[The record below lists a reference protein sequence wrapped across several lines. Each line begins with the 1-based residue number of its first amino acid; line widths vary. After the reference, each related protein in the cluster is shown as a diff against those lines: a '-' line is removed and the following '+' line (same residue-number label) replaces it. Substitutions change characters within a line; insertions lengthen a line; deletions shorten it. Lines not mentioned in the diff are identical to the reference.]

1 MSELSILKSLK
12 NKDYK
17 PVYFLTGDEPY
28 YIDEISDYIED
39 NVLAEGERDFNLSIL
54 YGGDSSMD
62 EIISSAKRFPM
73 MSERQVVIIKEAQ
86 ALKDWKNKDKT
97 DLLAKYLAA
106 PLESTILVFQHKHKT
121 LDGRSQITKTI
132 KSNSVYYESKKLS
145 EYKVPNWITDYVKS
159 KSRNIDTATSA
170 LLTEYL
176 GNDLSKIVNAL
187 EKLLTL
193 VKENEQITSLHVEKN
208 IGISKDYTI
217 FEFQKALGTKNVLQA
232 NKIINYYSANP
243 KTYPLQLLLPI
254 LYKYFT
260 RLIKLHRLPPGEN
273 AAQFLGVSPYGLND
287 FNLAKRNYNAGSL
300 ARIIGH
306 LRKADTMSKG
316 VNNPSTPAEQILK
329 ELTYKILHDPK

>member
-1 MSELSILKSLK
+1 MNELNILKSLK

-17 PVYFLTGDEPY
+17 PVYFLTGEEPY
-28 YIDEISDYIED
+28 YIDRISDYIEN
-39 NVLAEGERDFNLSIL
+39 NVLAEGERDFNLSIF

-73 MSERQVVIIKEAQ
+73 MSERQVIIIKEAQ
-86 ALKDWKNKDKT
+86 ALKDWKTKNKT
-97 DLLAKYLAA
+97 DLLEKYLAA
-106 PLESTILVFQHKHKT
+106 PLESTILVFQHKHKS
-121 LDGRSQITKTI
+121 LDGRSQIAKAI
-132 KSNSVYYESKKLS
+132 KASSVYYESKKQS
-145 EYKVPNWITDYVKS
+145 EYKIPNWITDYVKS
-159 KSRNIDTATSA
+159 KNRNIDTTTSA

-176 GNDLSKIVNAL
+176 GNDLNKIVNAL
-187 EKLLTL
+187 EKLLIL

-217 FEFQKALGTKNVLQA
+217 FEFQKALGAKNILQA

-243 KTYPLQLLLPI
+243 KAYPLPMLLPI

-273 AAQFLGVSPYGLND
+273 AAHFLGVSPYGLND

-316 VNNPSTPAEQILK
+316 VNNPSTTAEQILK